1 MLPDKISYVVNFVL
15 DLLPFKFGDDDDDIE
30 EEVKVDAEDTLV
42 EDLMGFLAAYGVNTA
57 NVYMTPIFTYFFL
70 DYNDQL
76 RLSHLY
82 GFRQED
88 LQIYLL
94 FSVFILPFQIIMDV
108 LTFNIQELFH
118 GWKVYEYLKYAR
130 YRFVNRTSRWKGLE
144 RVYDES
150 IDPGLRAI
158 DQM

>member
-1 MLPDKISYVVNFVL
+1 MNERGIDANTTDDRNGAAAVVDDSPKVGFFFETIMGMVEYVYLDAFIAYCALVLPDKISYVVNFVL

-76 RLSHLY
+76 RLLKFYSEHVQYADVHL
-82 GFRQED
+82 
-88 LQIYLL
+88 
-94 FSVFILPFQIIMDV
+94 
-108 LTFNIQELFH
+108 H
-118 GWKVYEYLKYAR
+118 
-130 YRFVNRTSRWKGLE
+130 
-144 RVYDES
+144 RVDHHEE
-150 IDPGLRAI
+150 
-158 DQM
+158 